1 MSRHS
6 GIKMPVAGPVASDD
20 LPFMRPLF
28 AARIVPV
35 AACVVAGV
43 AFTPTAARAQQWN
56 DARTMTLVDLAIA
69 RRTAQFADTGL
80 ADYRA
85 NAHGSVTF
93 LAQLGEGFRDPPKV
107 VRTDELAVEV
117 YWRAPNQS
125 KQVIV
130 GRRDTLLLPTD
141 IAYHRDH
148 LAIIQNNFPS
158 VIRVGDGD
166 EVLDVP
172 HPLSVVGRDAYDFAV
187 TDSLL
192 IHTNGREFDVLELKV
207 RPKDDRRPRV
217 VGAVYLERANAAVVR
232 MTFSFTRA
240 ALKDPQLEDVSII
253 LENGLV
259 EGRFWL
265 PRRQEI
271 EIRRTGSWMDFPAR
285 GIIRGRWEICCVQVN
300 NALQP
305 PLFEGPEIV
314 AVPLAQQRAY
324 PFRGGIIE
332 SLPSDVKLSED
343 DDVRRVQDEA
353 RELVRAEALA
363 RVQRTTPS
371 VHSVSDLIRMNRVE
385 GIAMGAGISRP
396 FGAGLEARVS
406 ARYGTSD
413 RALKESAS
421 FGWQG
426 ASTVGLMLTVRD
438 EFREAGDE
446 PETSG
451 VRNSLAAQE
460 FATDLTDYYR
470 ARGAALTIDAGARLG
485 AHWRFALERE
495 RQEPLAV
502 HARPVSGTFPPAFA
516 AQTLTAW
523 RLTLESARTEGPG
536 PFGSSLSVNGTV
548 LVSRAR
554 FEDGPRVFEDV
565 SFVRGSVVAELER
578 VFGAERFVARTIAA
592 AVVGRDAPRQAQV
605 FFGGPV
611 SGPGYDYH
619 ELGSNAGVAERLEWR
634 QPMTSVPVS
643 LGRFGHVQMPV
654 VLAPFIHLVWLDH
667 RLSDASTAGGW
678 FPSAG
683 VGVLTLFDV
692 MRFDVARGLRGGR
705 WTFAVDLTR
714 EFWRIL

>member
-1 MSRHS
+1 
-6 GIKMPVAGPVASDD
+6 
-20 LPFMRPLF
+20 MRPLF

-56 DARTMTLVDLAIA
+56 DARTMALVDLAIA
-69 RRTAQFADTGL
+69 RRTAQLADTGL

-85 NAHGSVTF
+85 NARGSVTF

-107 VRTDELAVEV
+107 VRADELAVEV

-148 LAIIQNNFPS
+148 LAIVQNNFPS

-332 SLPSDVKLSED
+332 SLPSDVKLSEN

-353 RELVRAEALA
+353 RELVRAKALA

-371 VHSVSDLIRMNRVE
+371 VHSVSDLVRMNRVE
-385 GIAMGAGISRP
+385 GIAVGAGISRP

-413 RALKESAS
+413 RALKESVS

-426 ASTVGLMLTVRD
+426 AGTAGLMLTARD

-523 RLTLESARTEGPG
+523 RLTLEGARTEGPG

-578 VFGAERFVARTIAA
+578 AFGAERFVARTIAA

>member
-1 MSRHS
+1 M
-6 GIKMPVAGPVASDD
+6 A
-20 LPFMRPLF
+20 
-28 AARIVPV
+28 
-35 AACVVAGV
+35 
-43 AFTPTAARAQQWN
+43 
-56 DARTMTLVDLAIA
+56 LVDLAIA
-69 RRTAQFADTGL
+69 RRNAQLADTGL

-85 NAHGSVTF
+85 SAHGSVTF

-148 LAIIQNNFPS
+148 LAIVQNNFPS
-158 VIRVGDGD
+158 VIRVGEGD

-172 HPLSVVGRDAYDFAV
+172 HPLSGAGRDAYDFAV

-192 IHTNGREFDVLELKV
+192 IHTNGRDFDVLELKV

-271 EIRRTGSWMDFPAR
+271 EIRRTGSWMEFPAR
-285 GIIRGRWEICCVQVN
+285 GIIRGRWEICCVRVN
-300 NALQP
+300 NALPP

-314 AVPLAQQRAY
+314 AVPQAQQRAY
-324 PFRGGIIE
+324 PFRGGILE

-363 RVQRTTPS
+363 RAQRTIAS
-371 VHSVSDLIRMNRVE
+371 VRSVSDLVRMNRVE
-385 GIAMGAGISRP
+385 GIAVGAGIARA
-396 FGAGLEARVS
+396 FGEGFLARAG
-406 ARYGTSD
+406 ARYGTAD

-426 ASTVGLMLTVRD
+426 ASSAGLTLTVRD
-438 EFREAGDE
+438 DFREAGDE
-446 PETSG
+446 AETSG

-460 FATDLTDYYR
+460 FGTDLTDYYR

-485 AHWRFALERE
+485 ARWRIALERE
-495 RQEPLAV
+495 RQESLAV
-502 HARPVSGTFPPAFA
+502 HARPVSGTFQPAFE
-516 AQTLTAW
+516 AQALTAW
-523 RLTLESARTEGPG
+523 RVSLEGSRTAGPG
-536 PFGSSLSVNGTV
+536 PFGSSLSVNGV
-548 LVSRAR
+548 LLASRAR
-554 FEDGPRVFEDV
+554 FEDGPQAFENV
-565 SFVRGSVVAELER
+565 SFARGSVVAELDR
-578 VFGAERFVARTIAA
+578 VVGAEQFVSRTSAA

-619 ELGSNAGVAERLEWR
+619 ELEANAGVGERLEWR
-634 QPMTSVPVS
+634 HPTTSVPVS
-643 LGRFGHVQMPV
+643 LGRFGHVQMPI

-692 MRFDVARGLRGGR
+692 MRLDVARGLRGGR

-714 EFWRIL
+714 DFWRIL

>member
-1 MSRHS
+1 
-6 GIKMPVAGPVASDD
+6 
-20 LPFMRPLF
+20 MRPLF

>member
-385 GIAMGAGISRP
+385 GIAVGAGISRP

>member
-1 MSRHS
+1 
-6 GIKMPVAGPVASDD
+6 
-20 LPFMRPLF
+20 MRPLF

-35 AACVVAGV
+35 AACLVAGV
-43 AFTPTAARAQQWN
+43 AFTPAAARAQQWN
-56 DARTMTLVDLAIA
+56 DARTMALVDLAIA
-69 RRTAQFADTGL
+69 RRTAQLADTGL

-85 NAHGSVTF
+85 TAHGSVTF
-93 LAQLGEGFRDPPKV
+93 LAQLGEGFPDPPKV

-125 KQVIV
+125 KQLIV

-148 LAIIQNNFPS
+148 LAIVQNNFPS

-172 HPLSVVGRDAYDFAV
+172 HPLSVAGRDAYDFAV

-192 IHTNGREFDVLELKV
+192 IHTNGRDFDVLELKV

-232 MTFSFTRA
+232 MTFSFTRT

-271 EIRRTGSWMDFPAR
+271 EIRRTGSWMEFPAR
-285 GIIRGRWEICCVQVN
+285 GIIRGRWEICCVHVN

-324 PFRGGIIE
+324 PFRGSIIE
-332 SLPSDVKLSED
+332 SLPSDVKLAEN

-353 RELVRAEALA
+353 RELVRAGALA
-363 RVQRTTPS
+363 RAQRTTPS
-371 VHSVSDLIRMNRVE
+371 VRSVSDLVRMNRVE
-385 GIAMGAGISRP
+385 GIALGAGISRP
-396 FGAGLEARVS
+396 FGAGFLARVS

-413 RALKESAS
+413 RALKESGS

-426 ASTVGLMLTVRD
+426 ASTAGLMLTVRD

-446 PETSG
+446 AETSG

-470 ARGAALTIDAGARLG
+470 ARGAALTIDAGARFG
-485 AHWRFALERE
+485 AHWRLALERE

-502 HARPVSGTFPPAFA
+502 HARPVSGTFQPAFA

-523 RLTLESARTEGPG
+523 RLTVEGAHAEGPG
-536 PFGSSLSVNGTV
+536 PFGSSLRATGTV

-554 FEDGPRVFEDV
+554 FEDGPRAFDEV
-565 SFVRGSVVAELER
+565 SFARGSVVAELER
-578 VFGAERFVARTIAA
+578 VFGADRFVARTSAA

-611 SGPGYDYH
+611 TGPGYDYH
-619 ELGSNAGVAERLEWR
+619 ELGANAGVGERLEWR
-634 QPMTSVPVS
+634 HPMTSVPVS

-667 RLSDASTAGGW
+667 RLSDAPTAGGW